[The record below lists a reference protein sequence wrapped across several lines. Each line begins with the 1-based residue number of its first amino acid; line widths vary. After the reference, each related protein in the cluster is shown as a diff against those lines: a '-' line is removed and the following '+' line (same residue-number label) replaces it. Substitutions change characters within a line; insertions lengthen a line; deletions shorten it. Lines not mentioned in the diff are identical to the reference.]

1 MQIFWSLRWFF
12 QKEWLAYSVGI
23 GILMLVSALSLL
35 PPYAAGRV
43 VDQIAEGSLTVG
55 DLQYWAVLLLGAGVL
70 MYIFRYIW
78 RIMIFGA
85 AIRLAKLLRSRLYKH
100 YTKMSASFYNRRRTG
115 DLMAHSTN
123 DIKAVEQT
131 AGIGVLTLVD
141 SIAMGGF
148 VIAAMAFT
156 ISWQLTLLCL
166 LPMPLMAA
174 ATSIYGNILHHRF
187 GQAQAAFSEL
197 NNKVQESV
205 SGIRVTKA
213 FGQERAEVAAFSR
226 QSDKVVEKNENVARV
241 DALFEPTISFV
252 VGISYFLA
260 VYFGARFVIAGDL
273 TIGQLTSF
281 TVYLGMLT
289 WPMLAFGM
297 LFNIVERGRASYGR
311 IESLLAEKQDITDE
325 NAAYPTVPSG
335 DIDVNIERCS
345 YPKAEQPAL
354 QEIAF
359 HVQKGET
366 IGIAGRT
373 GSGKT
378 TLLKL
383 LLREMEDPL
392 SQVDIDGVPASS
404 YRLDQYRQAF
414 GYVPQ
419 DHFLFSVS
427 IADNISFAKPEASL
441 EAIVH
446 AAKTAHVH
454 EDIMNMEHGYDTIV
468 GERGVT
474 LSGGQKQR
482 LAIARALITDPE
494 ILILD
499 DSLSA
504 VDAKTEESI
513 LSHLQQERY
522 NKTTWIVSHRMS
534 AIKHADQI
542 VVLENGRQTEKGT
555 HRQLMKDR
563 RWYAD
568 MYDMQQLE
576 SLVEKGGKDGAP
588 G

>member
-1 MQIFWSLRWFF
+1 
-12 QKEWLAYSVGI
+12 
-23 GILMLVSALSLL
+23 
-35 PPYAAGRV
+35 
-43 VDQIAEGSLTVG
+43 
-55 DLQYWAVLLLGAGVL
+55 

-85 AIRLAKLLRSRLYKH
+85 AIRLAKLLRSRLYEH

-213 FGQERAEVAAFSR
+213 FGQEKAEVAAFSR

-241 DALFEPTISFV
+241 DALFEPTISLV

-260 VYFGARFVIAGDL
+260 VFFGARFVISGDL
-273 TIGQLTSF
+273 TIGELTSF

-289 WPMLAFGM
+289 WPMLAFGL

-325 NAAYPTVPSG
+325 RAEYSSIPSG
-335 DIDVNIERCS
+335 SINVVIESCH
-345 YPKAEQPAL
+345 YPEAEQASL
-354 QEIAF
+354 QDISF
-359 HVQKGET
+359 FVQKGET

-392 SQVDIDGVPASS
+392 SRVEVDGVSAASYQLDS
-404 YRLDQYRQAF
+404 YRMAF

-419 DHFLFSVS
+419 DHFLFSIS
-427 IADNISFAKPEASL
+427 IADNIAFARPDASL
-441 EAIVH
+441 KEIVH

-454 EDIMNMEHGYDTIV
+454 EDIINMEYGYDTIV

-513 LSHLQQERY
+513 LSHLQRERH

-542 VVLENGRQTEKGT
+542 VVLENGRQIERGT
-555 HRQLMKDR
+555 HDELMKDH

>member
-576 SLVEKGGKDGAP
+576 SLVKKGGKDGAP

>member
-43 VDQIAEGSLTVG
+43 VDQIAEGTLTGG

-311 IESLLAEKQDITDE
+311 IESLLEEKQDITDE
-325 NAAYPTVPSG
+325 NAAYSTVPSG

-568 MYDMQQLE
+568 MYEMQQLE

>member
-23 GILMLVSALSLL
+23 GILMLVSALALL

-43 VDQIAEGSLTVG
+43 VDQIAEGTLTVG
-55 DLQYWAVLLLGAGVL
+55 DLQYWAVLLLGAGIL

-85 AIRLAKLLRSRLYKH
+85 AIRLAKLLRSRLYEH

-213 FGQERAEVAAFSR
+213 FGQEKAEVAAFSR

-241 DALFEPTISFV
+241 DALFEPTISLV

-260 VYFGARFVIAGDL
+260 VFFGARFVIAGDL
-273 TIGQLTSF
+273 TIGELTSF

-289 WPMLAFGM
+289 WPMLAFGL

-311 IESLLAEKQDITDE
+311 IESLLEEKQDITDE
-325 NAAYPTVPSG
+325 RAEYSSIPTGSINVVIESCHYP
-335 DIDVNIERCS
+335 E
-345 YPKAEQPAL
+345 AEQASL
-354 QEIAF
+354 QDISF
-359 HVQKGET
+359 YVQKGET

-392 SQVDIDGVPASS
+392 SRIEVDGVSAASYQLDS
-404 YRLDQYRQAF
+404 YRMAF

-419 DHFLFSVS
+419 DHFLFSIS
-427 IADNISFAKPEASL
+427 IADNIAFARPDASFKE
-441 EAIVH
+441 IVH

-454 EDIMNMEHGYDTIV
+454 EDIINMEYGYDTIV

-513 LSHLQQERY
+513 LSHLQRERH

-542 VVLENGRQTEKGT
+542 VVLENGRQIERGT
-555 HRQLMKDR
+555 HDELMKDH